1 MKHWIYS
8 TTLVVAVFALAACG
22 GATSSPTEPAQR
34 PALDGGYVVGGN
46 STTSDTTTTTTDDD
60 DGGYVVGGN

>member
-1 MKHWIYS
+1 MTRWTYL
-8 TTLVVAVFALAACG
+8 TTLVFAALALAACG
-22 GATSSPTEPAQR
+22 GGISSPTEPAQR

-60 DGGYVVGGN
+60 GGYVVGGN